1 MTAAKAMRIN
11 VLVFILVSLSVIDE
25 NYLGSETPPPPFLSS
40 VEGVTSSSVQAERET
55 DAEKAKSRM

>member
-1 MTAAKAMRIN
+1 MAANAMSISD
-11 VLVFILVSLSVIDE
+11 LVFILVSLSEIDE
-25 NYLGSETPPPPFLSS
+25 NYLGSDGAPPPFLSS